1 MLDRQRGY
9 SLIDLLVVVGI
20 ISVASAVAVPMTGA
34 ALSGQRFKG
43 DAQAL
48 SNLVGLAKMRAS
60 AGFTRAR
67 VRANVVDRTFLLE
80 IWDKAAGEWVAD
92 GGTETLYRDVRFG
105 FGALATPPPGT
116 QDDIAMSPPCRI
128 GLNGASAAI
137 GNTSCIV
144 FNSRGL
150 PIGGDGLLA
159 GGHALYLTDGGMVY
173 ATTVT
178 ATPRLRLWSSRAST
192 ATWME
197 QQ

>member
-1 MLDRQRGY
+1 MLNRQHGY
-9 SLIDLLVVVGI
+9 SLIDVLVVVGI
-20 ISVASAVAVPMTGA
+20 ISVASAVAVPMTGS

-48 SNLVGLAKMRAS
+48 SNVVGLAKMRAS

-67 VRANVVDRTFLLE
+67 VRANVGDRTFQLE
-80 IWDKAAGEWVAD
+80 VWDKAAARWVAD
-92 GGTETLYRDVRFG
+92 GGTETLYREVRFG
-105 FGALATPPPGT
+105 FGALTTPPPGT
-116 QDDIAMSPPCRI
+116 QDEIAMSPPCRV
-128 GLNGASAAI
+128 GLDGTSAEI
-137 GNTSCIV
+137 GNTSCVV

-159 GGHALYLTDGGMVY
+159 GGHALYMTDGAMVY